1 MSSARTGRTQISRSD
16 QLPASVFVIERRI
29 YLIRGHRVMLDSD
42 LAELYRVE
50 TRALVQA
57 VKRNIERF
65 PEDFMFQLTAEEAD
79 AMRSQIVIA
88 SKRNIR
94 YLPYAFTEHS
104 VAMLSAVLKS
114 DRAVKMS
121 IFIVR
126 AFVQLRELLAT
137 NKALARKVEQLEAT
151 QAQQARTQQ
160 QHTSILVSVVQD
172 IQKLKNP
179 PVTRAIG
186 FLARNPKKK

>member
-1 MSSARTGRTQISRSD
+1 MTDGPFRSVLALLAPGSGDGAFSSPFTKATWRPSGATMSSARTGRTQISRSD

-94 YLPYAFTEHS
+94 YLPYAFTEHG

-126 AFVQLRELLAT
+126 RLRST
-137 NKALARKVEQLEAT
+137 S
-151 QAQQARTQQ
+151 RTAG
-160 QHTSILVSVVQD
+160 H
-172 IQKLKNP
+172 
-179 PVTRAIG
+179 
-186 FLARNPKKK
+186 